1 MALARKHG
9 VGNKANTGLVIVLA
23 VGDRSYQFLTG
34 EGLEGTLPDGQIQL
48 IEDRYFVPLLKKQEW
63 DDAMLVAV
71 KAIDLVIQGDT
82 ELTALEDSGNVVGG
96 VFLLIVLFGVILVYC
111 LYLLNIANP
120 RCPQCHQRKVQ
131 KLRQQEQRL
140 NRDGRVVRLIV
151 STYRCQHCGQVFTRE
166 RTEDDDQDDS
176 RKSPEW
182 KARWF
187 WWFQRRWLIRRGIF
201 WWRLF
206 WWRWLWWT
214 FLVCDSSFN
223 VILATPDTS
232 DTKLLFQS

>member
-1 MALARKHG
+1 MIEVTR
-9 VGNKANTGLVIVLA
+9 
-23 VGDRSYQFLTG
+23 FLTG

-48 IEDRYFVPLLKKQEW
+48 IENRYFVPLLKKQEW

-140 NRDGRVVRLIV
+140 NRDGRAVRLIV
-151 STYRCQHCGQVFTRE
+151 STYRCQHCGQVSLVNEQKMMIKMIPLAQVFLQAMVLGSLLSGR
-166 RTEDDDQDDS
+166 RGGS
-176 RKSPEW
+176 GGFRGGGVI
-182 KARWF
+182 
-187 WWFQRRWLIRRGIF
+187 RRWI
-201 WWRLF
+201 
-206 WWRWLWWT
+206 
-214 FLVCDSSFN
+214 FLVE
-223 VILATPDTS
+223 A
-232 DTKLLFQS
+232 LFGGGGSGGRF